1 MTTYIKQKNNNLS
14 TKRNQFVDN
23 EAVINM
29 IVKDDENFLSMFSET
44 DTPVISEDVADF
56 IETSSKAILPN
67 KQLTLKIKSDCIDDE
82 EKEIYRKAIKEYY
95 KEQCVATTREINK
108 NNLISLFLFIAGV
121 FVLGLAFL
129 LQVKSTL
136 SFWAEIIDIVAWVFV
151 WESVDILCFK
161 TSSLRR
167 KTKKYLSFI
176 SMKIEYLPLKNK

>member
-1 MTTYIKQKNNNLS
+1 MTTHIKQKNNNLS

-29 IVKDDENFLSMFSET
+29 IVKDEENYLSMFSET

-82 EKEIYRKAIKEYY
+82 EKEIYKKAIKEYY